1 MKAFAI
7 DLNYLS
13 REELVKLR
21 NKCLK
26 QKFNKK
32 TRAFEDSLDEELFLT
47 EYVQSI
53 IKGWKGLKYKY
64 LEEFLLVDVGQLNPE
79 DELDYTQENAE
90 LLMRNSGDF
99 DQWVTDTVGD
109 LENFTQQVEQILALI
124 KRSFKDTG
132 IDIDKYL
139 AVCEQLNQEPDPEKM
154 PPSMDSFPLEV
165 QEAFFLH
172 RMLSDRWDGSS
183 GFYMGKDISA
193 FGTYLRCIQ
202 YNRPK
207 TDTLFFKTYRV

>member
-1 MKAFAI
+1 MTEEVKKQPISLKSLLTPSKTVSI
-7 DLNYLS
+7 DYPGYAGFTVDLCYLS

-32 TRAFEDSLDEELFLT
+32 TRAFEDSLDEELFLV
-47 EYVQSI
+47 EYVSSI
-53 IKGWKGLKYKY
+53 IKGWNGLKYKY

-109 LENFTQQVEQILALI
+109 LENFTQS
-124 KRSFKDTG
+124 K
-132 IDIDKYL
+132 
-139 AVCEQLNQEPDPEKM
+139 
-154 PPSMDSFPLEV
+154 
-165 QEAFFLH
+165 
-172 RMLSDRWDGSS
+172 
-183 GFYMGKDISA
+183 
-193 FGTYLRCIQ
+193 
-202 YNRPK
+202 
-207 TDTLFFKTYRV
+207 